1 MNNQWKISI
10 KKDDNSHSERTI
22 TPFVF
27 ILDIAELQQCLI
39 FSKQDILKW
48 SLYIDFAIL
57 NIEIITFKSDPS
69 TTTAS
74 STDAIT
80 PEKTNDGS
88 KDNVIAIIIGAVLGT
103 FGLIIIITIIVCVM
117 RRKTNHDNVTN
128 HKHGNNYNRRYQ
140 TGNNSGNH

>member
-1 MNNQWKISI
+1 MLN
-10 KKDDNSHSERTI
+10 
-22 TPFVF
+22 
-27 ILDIAELQQCLI
+27 I
-39 FSKQDILKW
+39 FEQDILKW

-57 NIEIITFKSDPS
+57 NIEIITFKSDPP

-74 STDAIT
+74 STEATT
-80 PEKTNDGS
+80 PEKTNDDS

-128 HKHGNNYNRRYQ
+128 QKHGNTYNRRYQ
-140 TGNNSGNH
+140 TGNNSGNHEHVSMPNKRLLIMIEGIIIIVMFN